1 MNELMPSYNQGG
13 NTSFSAPSS
22 LVKDIHYKID
32 GENQEQ
38 GLGTGDTT
46 LTPPADWTK
55 LIDPSTDVM
64 GIIASLLQKALQGG
78 PDQLETIMNLSQ
90 AIRHYNEQPQMDG
103 TGLNIGN
110 YSGSRDNYGPGLS
123 NVSSSPTMMS
133 SEGSTSQNQL
143 LESIA
148 SVLSQVGQK
157 SGNQSAVNPFSSM
170 V

>member
-13 NTSFSAPSS
+13 NTSSS
-22 LVKDIHYKID
+22 TSSSTSQTSGFNPKLNF
-32 GENQEQ
+32 E
-38 GLGTGDTT
+38 GTE

-55 LIDPSTDVM
+55 LIDPSTDIM
-64 GIIASLLQKALQGG
+64 GIISSLLQKALQGG

-103 TGLNIGN
+103 TGLNIGS

-123 NVSSSPTMMS
+123 NINTNPTMMS
-133 SEGSTSQNQL
+133 SAGSTGQNEL

-148 SVLSQVGQK
+148 NVLSQVSQK
-157 SGNQSAVNPFSSM
+157 SGNQSSINPFSSM